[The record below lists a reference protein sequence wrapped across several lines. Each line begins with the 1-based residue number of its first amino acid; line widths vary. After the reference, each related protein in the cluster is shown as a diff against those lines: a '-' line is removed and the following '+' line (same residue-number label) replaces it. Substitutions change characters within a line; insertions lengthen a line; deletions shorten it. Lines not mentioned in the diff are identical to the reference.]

1 MLIASKNVNYSL
13 SFTFKN
19 TIIKILLEIENI
31 KDDIIT
37 IIKNGI
43 ISKTDYFKSLIIKPK
58 FFDPLKYKI
67 ILE

>member
-1 MLIASKNVNYSL
+1 MLEK
-13 SFTFKN
+13 
-19 TIIKILLEIENI
+19 IKILLEIENI